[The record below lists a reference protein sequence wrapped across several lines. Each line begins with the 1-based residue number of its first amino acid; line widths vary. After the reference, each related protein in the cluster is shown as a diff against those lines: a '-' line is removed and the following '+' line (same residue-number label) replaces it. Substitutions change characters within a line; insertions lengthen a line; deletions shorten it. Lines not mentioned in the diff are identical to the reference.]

1 MASDKTLAKTYTI
14 NSTCSSGTSS
24 ALATFTLNLTYTVP
38 PQQFQVTPTTNTG
51 PPIFSPPLTDLTLD
65 YGKNLAFKFP
75 ALIDPDTPSVVSFS
89 VSDSAVISGKY
100 PNLFIKGTKAGTFT
114 VRITVKDSNKAGPL
128 SAQYAFSVTV
138 KEDPA
143 AAASAAAN
151 STA

>member
-1 MASDKTLAKTYTI
+1 M
-14 NSTCSSGTSS
+14 
-24 ALATFTLNLTYTVP
+24 P
-38 PQQFQVTPTTNTG
+38 PQQFQVTSTPNTG
-51 PPIFSPPLTDLTLD
+51 PPIFSPTLTDLTLD
-65 YGKNLAFKFP
+65 FGKTLAFKFP
-75 ALIDPDTPSVVSFS
+75 ALIDPDPTDTPSVVSPLS

-114 VRITVKDSNKAGPL
+114 VSITVKDSNKAGPL
-128 SAQYAFSVTV
+128 SAQYSFSVTV